1 VPDLSSVVH
10 HWLVS
15 DLFFLQTRRL
25 LRIHQEMTSMHL
37 SSTSRTF
44 LVLQLHF
51 SSILYMTH
59 TVRVL
64 ISFVGTPSA
73 FVRVSQL
80 LFLMGFGSTFQTMMP
95 LPSLSS
101 PLRGILGKDDAFQ
114 QLSSFWQSPYANLVF
129 MS

>member
-1 VPDLSSVVH
+1 MPDLSSVVH

-80 LFLMGFGSTFQTMMP
+80 LFLTGFGSTFQTMMP

-114 QLSSFWQSPYANLVF
+114 QLSSFWQSSSANLVF
-129 MS
+129 LS